1 MIPVLSV
8 SEMRRIDE
16 KAIGNN
22 SAIGYS
28 YMLRAG
34 VGLYDEVKRLTAP
47 DRTKGEIAVFCGKGN
62 NGGDG
67 FVVARLLL
75 EAGYRVMCFGLC
87 SPDQFKGEARM
98 AFDQYSARKGNF
110 LLLDDS
116 EDLCN
121 LPKYTLIIDALLGT
135 GLSGNPHGI
144 FAEAIDA
151 INQSG
156 VPVLAVDTPSG
167 LDNDCG
173 VPGIPCIKAH
183 TTVAMGFPK
192 IGAFFYPG
200 KTYVGDY
207 RTKDLGYP
215 DEIVDG
221 NLANAFLPTPGILR
235 KLLPARKPW
244 GSKFDHGI
252 VTMVCGSRG
261 MTGSA
266 ALASIAALRTGCGMV
281 HVVSP
286 QSVIPVLSAQLMEIV
301 LHGIAETDNGTPAL
315 GAVSGIVDLSKKS
328 HTLCIGPGIS
338 HEEETGRLV
347 RELVSAIEIPI
358 VLDADGINAYKG
370 HASELKNKKSQLLI
384 TPHKG
389 EWSRLFGALPEN
401 PMDAITTLKD
411 TAREYGLTILYKG
424 CPTIVADP
432 RGKAYLLPV
441 GNSGMATAGSG
452 DVLSGII
459 TSLVA
464 QGCGLTDAAVLGAYL
479 HGEAGNAARNELGEY
494 SMIAGDIVKNIYK
507 AIISPVE

>member
-16 KAIGNN
+16 KTIGNN
-22 SAIGYS
+22 VAIGYS

-34 VGLYDEVKRLTAP
+34 VCLYDEVKRLAP
-47 DRTKGEIAVFCGKGN
+47 DRSNDEIAVFCGKGN

-67 FVVARLLL
+67 FVAARLLL
-75 EAGYRVMCFGLC
+75 EDGYRVMCYGLC
-87 SPDQFKGEARM
+87 PPDQFKGEARL

-156 VPVLAVDTPSG
+156 VPVVAVDTPSG
-167 LDNDCG
+167 LDNDRG

-192 IGAFFYPG
+192 IGPFFYPG
-200 KTYVGDY
+200 KTFVGDY
-207 RTKDLGYP
+207 RIKDLGYP

-221 NLANAFLPTPGILR
+221 NVPDVFLPTPEILR
-235 KLLPARKPW
+235 KLLPIRKPS

-252 VTMVCGSRG
+252 ATMVCGSKG

-266 ALASIAALRTGCGMV
+266 ALASMAALRTGCGMV
-281 HVVSP
+281 HTASP
-286 QSVIPVLSAQLMEIV
+286 QSAIPVLSAMLMEIV
-301 LHGIAETDNGTPAL
+301 LHGLPETGTGTAAFAAKDTLAAL
-315 GAVSGIVDLSKKS
+315 CGKS
-328 HTLCIGPGIS
+328 QALCIGPGIS

-347 RELVSAIEIPI
+347 REIVHAIETPI
-358 VLDADGINAYKG
+358 ILDADGINAFKG
-370 HASELKNKKSQLLI
+370 RVADLKNRRSKLLI
-384 TPHKG
+384 TPHKE

-401 PMDAITTLKD
+401 PVDAITTLKNK
-411 TAREYGLTILYKG
+411 AREYGLTILHKG
-424 CPTIVADP
+424 SPTIVADP
-432 RGKAYLLPV
+432 QGKAYLLPV

-479 HGEAGNAARNELGEY
+479 HGEAGNAARNQFGEY
-494 SMIAGDIVKNIYK
+494 SMIARDIVKNIYK
-507 AIISPVE
+507 AIQSLVE